1 MQVSSTPSTTAT
13 ATTAQSNPQKAELEK
28 AAKAFEAIFM
38 RQMLGAMRSASL
50 DEGLGDSS
58 ATMQFRDMSDAKTAD
73 NMAETGKFGIAE
85 MLMKQFAGK
94 VTPASLAAAPA
105 LAMTKTDEVA
115 K

>member
-1 MQVSSTPSTTAT
+1 MQIASTPSTTAT
-13 ATTAQSNPQKAELEK
+13 ATTTQPGSQQADLEK

-58 ATMQFRDMSDAKTAD
+58 ATMQFRDMADAKTAD

-85 MLMKQFAGK
+85 LLMKQFAGK
-94 VTPASLAAAPA
+94 IAPSPLATATPATGEAA
-105 LAMTKTDEVA
+105 K
-115 K
+115 